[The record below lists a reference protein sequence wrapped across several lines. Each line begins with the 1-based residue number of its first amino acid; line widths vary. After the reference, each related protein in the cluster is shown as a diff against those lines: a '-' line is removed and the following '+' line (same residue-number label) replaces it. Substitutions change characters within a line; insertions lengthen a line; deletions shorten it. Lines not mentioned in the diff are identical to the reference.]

1 MAAGHS
7 ETIINNIEEL
17 SVYAGSKYKMPHNIV
32 RNHMLTAIAQ
42 VLNDNEVSAHK
53 INSVYDD
60 DTAFYDKTLKCS
72 DIKHLHLSEGRLESD
87 IAVRKALSV
96 LLAAEASIKLR
107 EIIFKLIQNNFP
119 DLYKAAKKQ
128 DMHPLKKLYND
139 IQYFFVSPQAYMDRS
154 LYLYISLY
162 RSSVPIDLEVLDIIL
177 QNIYSFELVSPMN
190 LDFIEECKENKEH
203 ISRLK
208 RKFIKD
214 TGQFATI
221 SKLRQINDPKLQY
234 MFSLIE
240 NIFYINHLSI
250 DSVLKGH
257 FPPKLELLCL
267 AAVNAKN
274 SETYTDSASLF
285 YSFFLDAMLDEYNQA
300 KNIYMSGNT
309 QDTTQNKTTILEK
322 EKTALQLQAD
332 KYKTKISDLQDL
344 LDDNVLQKKNDLLA
358 VKKQMHVSLVK
369 KDQTIADLKMELMQE
384 QKYRLELNKLRELMF
399 NLDNGE
405 KQIATT
411 AASSLVETVKGK
423 KIFIIGGAK
432 QWRRRLR
439 ESTENII
446 LLSGITSYF
455 DLRILQNADCVLF
468 YTGYMTHAV
477 YNRIMNY
484 VRNNDIPFG
493 YLKTTNIELV
503 EQEILQVLQQCKVIP
518 SDN

>member
-1 MAAGHS
+1 MAAEHS
-7 ETIINNIEEL
+7 KTIINNIEEL
-17 SVYAGSKYKMPHNIV
+17 SAYAGSKYKMPNNIV
-32 RNHMLTAIAQ
+32 RDHMLTAVAQ
-42 VLNDNEVSAHK
+42 ALSGNEVSAHK
-53 INSVYDD
+53 INSVYNDNI
-60 DTAFYDKTLKCS
+60 AFYKEILNCS
-72 DIKHLHLSEGRLESD
+72 TIKHLHLSQGRLASD
-87 IAVRKALSV
+87 IAVRKALAV

-107 EIIFKLIQNNFP
+107 ETIFKLIQNHFP
-119 DLYKAAKKQ
+119 DLYKAAKRQ
-128 DMHPLKKLYND
+128 DMHPLKKLYSD
-139 IQYFFVSPQAYMDRS
+139 IQYFLVSPQAYTDRS

-208 RKFIKD
+208 RNFIND
-214 TGQFATI
+214 TGQFAAI
-221 SKLRQINDPKLQY
+221 NKLRQTNDPQIKY
-234 MFSLIE
+234 MFSLME
-240 NIFYINHLSI
+240 NIFCINHLSI
-250 DSVLKGH
+250 DSVLKEH
-257 FPPKLELLCL
+257 FPPKPELLCL
-267 AAVNAKN
+267 AAINAEN
-274 SETYTDSASLF
+274 SEKYTDSASLF

-300 KNIYMSGNT
+300 KNIYINSSDPDPM
-309 QDTTQNKTTILEK
+309 QNKTALLEK
-322 EKTALQLQAD
+322 EKDHLQLQAD
-332 KYKTKISDLQDL
+332 KYKAKISDLQNL
-344 LDDNVLQKKNDLLA
+344 LNDNVLQRKNDLLA
-358 VKKQMHVSLVK
+358 VKKKMHVSLVK
-369 KDQTIADLKMELMQE
+369 KDQTIASLKMELEQE

-399 NLDNGE
+399 DIDNGE
-405 KQIATT
+405 KQMSNTT
-411 AASSLVETVKGK
+411 TKSLVETVKGK

-455 DLRILQNADCVLF
+455 DLHILQNADCILF

-493 YLKTTNIELV
+493 YLKTTNMELV